1 MLKSRHRTLNFNLN
15 LRDLSVYQLIA
26 EILFFST
33 FCFKIIRL
41 DKQEMTNCGSDWKFL
56 NSKYFNLISYKYYD
70 MRQVTIRLI

>member
-15 LRDLSVYQLIA
+15 LRGLSVYQLIA
-26 EILFFST
+26 EIFFST
-33 FCFKIIRL
+33 FYFEIIRL
-41 DKQEMTNCGSDWKFL
+41 DKQEMTNYESDWKFL